1 VVLGVV
7 VKLLTNPIVL
17 RMALVFVAGSFA
29 FVVGLLLMKRMR
41 RSISDEASFSD
52 ASASSASESFPLHTY
67 HAVIQQLKQQKHELQ
82 SLQVAERRRARTSEN
97 ISAAVLAN
105 LSSGVLFFTPNGL
118 VRQANASAKQ
128 ILGFASPTGMSASEI
143 FREAELISSSQ
154 TTYANLAEAVNAGL
168 REKTRFQRLEARY
181 RTPAGEE
188 RALDITI
195 SPVHAPDSEAPGA
208 AGPGMAGQGVAGL
221 GVACLGVACLINDRT
236 EVTEIRR
243 QEELRGELS
252 AEMALGLR
260 NSLTTI
266 AGYAQQLAASR
277 EPELA
282 RQLASDIA
290 VEAAHLDRTIGG
302 FLAGAKGA
310 RAGSKA

>member
-1 VVLGVV
+1 M
-7 VKLLTNPIVL
+7 KLLTNPIVL

-52 ASASSASESFPLHTY
+52 ASTSSVSESFPLHTY

-128 ILGFASPTGMSASEI
+128 ILGFASPTGMSAAEI

-181 RTPAGEE
+181 RTPAGKE

-221 GVACLGVACLINDRT
+221 GVACLINDRT

-243 QEELRGELS
+243 QEELRGEMS

-260 NSLTTI
+260 NSLTSI

>member
-1 VVLGVV
+1 M
-7 VKLLTNPIVL
+7 KLLTNPIVL
-17 RMALVFVAGSFA
+17 RMALIFVAGSFA
-29 FVVGLLLMKRMR
+29 FVVGLLLIKRMR
-41 RSISDEASFSD
+41 RSISEEASFSD
-52 ASASSASESFPLHTY
+52 ASTSSASESFPLHTY

-97 ISAAVLAN
+97 ISAAVLSN

-128 ILGFASPTGMSASEI
+128 ILGFASPAGMSAAEI

-154 TTYANLAEAVNAGL
+154 TTFANLAEAVNVGL

-188 RALDITI
+188 RTLDITV
-195 SPVHAPDSEAPGA
+195 SSVHAPDGEAPGA
-208 AGPGMAGQGVAGL
+208 AGPGMAGP

-243 QEELRGELS
+243 QEELRGEMS

-302 FLAGAKGA
+302 FLASAKGA

>member
-1 VVLGVV
+1 M
-7 VKLLTNPIVL
+7 KLLTNPIVL

-52 ASASSASESFPLHTY
+52 ASTSSVSESFPLHTY

-128 ILGFASPTGMSASEI
+128 ILGFASPTGMSGAEI

-221 GVACLGVACLINDRT
+221 GVACLINDRT

-260 NSLTTI
+260 NSLTSI

>member
-41 RSISDEASFSD
+41 RSISDEGSFSD

-128 ILGFASPTGMSASEI
+128 ILGFASPTGMSAAEI

-154 TTYANLAEAVNAGL
+154 TTYTNLAEAVNAGL

-221 GVACLGVACLINDRT
+221 GVACLINDRT

-243 QEELRGELS
+243 QEELRGEMS

-302 FLAGAKGA
+302 FLASAKGA

>member
-1 VVLGVV
+1 

-52 ASASSASESFPLHTY
+52 ASTSSASESFPLHTY

-128 ILGFASPTGMSASEI
+128 ILGFASPTGMSAAEI

-195 SPVHAPDSEAPGA
+195 SPVHAPDGEASGA
-208 AGPGMAGQGVAGL
+208 AGPGMAGQGVAG
-221 GVACLGVACLINDRT
+221 LGVACLINDRT

-243 QEELRGELS
+243 QEELRGEMS

-260 NSLTTI
+260 NSLTSI

>member
-1 VVLGVV
+1 M
-7 VKLLTNPIVL
+7 TNPIVL
-17 RMALVFVAGSFA
+17 RMALMFVAAGFA

-41 RSISDEASFSD
+41 RSISDEASFPE

-82 SLQVAERRRARTSEN
+82 SSQLVERRRAKTSEN
-97 ISAAVLAN
+97 ISAAVLSN

-128 ILGFASPTGMSASEI
+128 ILGFASPAGMSAAEI

-154 TTYANLAEAVNAGL
+154 TTYANLAEAVNASL

-188 RALDITI
+188 RTLDITV
-195 SPVHAPDSEAPGA
+195 SSVHAPDGDA
-208 AGPGMAGQGVAGL
+208 AGA
-221 GVACLGVACLINDRT
+221 ACLGVACLINDRT

-243 QEELRGELS
+243 QQELRGEMS

-277 EPELA
+277 DPELA

-290 VEAAHLDRTIGG
+290 AEAAHLDRTIGG
-302 FLAGAKGA
+302 FLAGAKAA

>member
-1 VVLGVV
+1 M
-7 VKLLTNPIVL
+7 KLLTNPIVL

-41 RSISDEASFSD
+41 RSISDEGSFSD

-128 ILGFASPTGMSASEI
+128 ILGFASPTGMSAAEI

-181 RTPAGEE
+181 RTPAGKE

-221 GVACLGVACLINDRT
+221 GVACLINDRT

-243 QEELRGELS
+243 QEELRGEMS

-260 NSLTTI
+260 NSLTSI